1 MDRKKKCRLIFCLL
15 CMTFAL
21 SACGNKEPKLA
32 EDVFLKVSLT
42 AKGQSVETYEMYT
55 LNLEIHQDGT
65 IRCYADEFNRW
76 LSQEECPVWTMQVT
90 QEEITELQTRMEAAD
105 LYHMRER
112 ISSPD
117 SKEGE
122 YKSLTVYTAEG
133 EHTTGGLNPSS
144 QDFLMV
150 YDYVENLTR
159 EMVFGY
165 RTKISEMQK
174 KGLSFRQTKGVLIT
188 DTQENEIVTNES
200 INDVYVTF
208 GDMHE
213 QYVATDTDGT
223 DGINGIDETEE
234 AILYYVTIRLSDDM
248 AERMEGDT
256 AGCTPDLPEYYK
268 LYENQT
274 YVFTFGVQEQIK
286 NGEMYVYE
294 TADAAEAESMAKQF
308 RSSVYD

>member
-1 MDRKKKCRLIFCLL
+1 MEIRKKCWLIVCLL
-15 CMTFAL
+15 CIIFIL
-21 SACGNKEPKLA
+21 SACDSKELVLA
-32 EDVFLKVSLT
+32 DDMFLKVSST
-42 AKGQSVETYEMYT
+42 VKGQDVETYEMYT
-55 LNLEIHQDGT
+55 LNLEIYQDGT

-76 LSQEECPVWTMQVT
+76 LSQEECPVETMKVT
-90 QEEITELQTRMEAAD
+90 QEEIAEIQARIEEAD

-122 YKSLTVYTAEG
+122 YKSLTIYTTKG

-144 QDFLMV
+144 QDFLKV
-150 YDYVENLTR
+150 YDYIENLTR
-159 EMVFGY
+159 EMVYGY
-165 RTKISEMQK
+165 RTKITAMQQ
-174 KGLSFRQTKGVLIT
+174 KGLSFQQTKGVTIT
-188 DTQENEIVTNES
+188 DAQENEIVANED

-213 QYVATDTDGT
+213 QYVATDTDG
-223 DGINGIDETEE
+223 IDEMEE
-234 AILYYVTIRLSDDM
+234 DALYYVTIRLSDDM